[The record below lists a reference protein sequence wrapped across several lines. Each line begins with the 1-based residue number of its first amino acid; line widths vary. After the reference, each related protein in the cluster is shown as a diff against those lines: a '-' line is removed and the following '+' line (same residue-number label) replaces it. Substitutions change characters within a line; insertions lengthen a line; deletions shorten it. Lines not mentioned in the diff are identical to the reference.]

1 MTDDIRS
8 EDFERRLSRSLHAAA
23 PVPAPD
29 VTERL
34 LRSTS
39 RVDQRRS
46 RFASHQLFS
55 AVAAAAV
62 LVMAVIVGL
71 QVGSLL
77 PRTGGPPVGSPSAG
91 VLPSTEPAPS
101 SSAEPSASVE
111 PSATVTPASPS
122 PSAAAAPEGQRC
134 ENQEL
139 QYAVHYPE
147 DWFTDQAVTPEDPA
161 LDPIEACRYF
171 GEEPIEVAP
180 NAGQPPTVAIS
191 FSRQAAAPPPSDGA
205 NVLSTEEVAVAGR
218 PATVREI
225 EGTTESSFFGAGDRA
240 YEYLVELP
248 DGDVLQVSTT
258 TDADGDYEQHKDVLD
273 RMMETLELSGS

>member
-8 EDFERRLSRSLHAAA
+8 EDLEGRLTRALHAGA
-23 PVPAPD
+23 PVPSPD

-34 LRSTS
+34 LRSTM

-46 RFASHQLFS
+46 WFASHHLFS

-77 PRTGGPPVGSPSAG
+77 PRTGGPPAGSASADI
-91 VLPSTEPAPS
+91 LPSTEPAPS
-101 SSAEPSASVE
+101 GSAESSASAEPSA
-111 PSATVTPASPS
+111 TVIPASPS
-122 PSAAAAPEGQRC
+122 PSAPVAPDAQRC
-134 ENQEL
+134 ENPEL
-139 QYAVHYPE
+139 GYAVTYPE
-147 DWFTDQAVTPEDPA
+147 DWFTNEAVTPDDPA

-180 NAGQPPTVAIS
+180 NAGLPPTVAIS
-191 FSRQAAAPPPSDGA
+191 FSRQTEAPPPSDGA
-205 NVLSTEEVAVAGR
+205 NVLSTEQLTVAGR

-225 EGTTESSFFGAGDRA
+225 EGTAESSFFGAGDRA

-258 TDADGDYEQHKDVLD
+258 TDADGDYEEHKSVLD
-273 RMMETLELSGS
+273 EMMGTLELSNS